1 MVKNR
6 IRLRHVYKTYQNDRH
21 VLRDLNFEAV
31 EDQIYF
37 IQGQSGSGK
46 TTLFKL
52 LTAMLRPTSGEI
64 FFNQWQV
71 SNLNTGQISEY
82 RKNIGIVF
90 QDYKLIQNLTVLENI
105 CLPLRIQNKT
115 NSEINK
121 SVDEA
126 LEKLNLKSFLNEY
139 PEHISGGQQQKTA
152 LARALVSRPKLIIA
166 DEPTGN
172 LDQQSSREVINVLE
186 DYAKTGSMVLVATHD
201 LSLINLQKH
210 QVLHLNQGQI
220 NL

>member
-1 MVKNR
+1 MIK
-6 IRLRHVYKTYQNDRH
+6 LRHVYKTYQNDRH
-21 VLRDLNFEAV
+21 ILRDLNFEAN

-52 LTAMLRPTSGEI
+52 LTAMLQPTSGEI
-64 FFNQWQV
+64 QFNNWPV
-71 SNLNTGQISEY
+71 SKLNPRQISDY

-90 QDYKLIQNLTVLENI
+90 QDYKLIQDLTVFENI
-105 CLPLRIQNKT
+105 CLPLKIQKKT
-115 NSEINK
+115 TSEINK
-121 SVDEA
+121 AIDTI
-126 LEKLNLKSFLNEY
+126 LEKINLKDFLSEY

-152 LARALVSRPKLIIA
+152 LARALIGNPKLIIA

-172 LDQQSSREVINVLE
+172 LDQQSSRMVVQVLE
-186 DYAKTGSMVLVATHD
+186 DYVRTGSMVLVATHD

-210 QVLHLNQGQI
+210 RVLHLDQGQI
-220 NL
+220 NT

>member
-1 MVKNR
+1 MTKNR
-6 IRLRHVYKTYQNDRH
+6 VKLRHVYKTYQNDRH
-21 VLRDLNFEAV
+21 ILRDLNFEAH

-52 LTAMLRPTSGEI
+52 LTAMLQPTSGEI
-64 FFNQWQV
+64 VFNQWPV
-71 SNLNTGQISEY
+71 SQLNPGQISDY

-90 QDYKLIQNLTVLENI
+90 QDYKLIQDLTVFENI
-105 CLPLRIQNKT
+105 CLPLKIQKKT
-115 NSEINK
+115 NSEISK
-121 SVDEA
+121 SVDMV
-126 LEKLNLKSFLNEY
+126 LEKLDLKDFLNEY

-152 LARALVSRPKLIIA
+152 LARALIGNPKLIIA

-172 LDQQSSREVINVLE
+172 LDQQSSRVVIQVLE
-186 DYAKTGSMVLVATHD
+186 DYVRTGSMVLVATHD
-201 LSLINLQKH
+201 LGLINLQKH

-220 NL
+220 NT